1 MNYKEWTHYAK
12 DFEDAVLGICL
23 LEPSKILDVSQTL
36 QTENVF
42 YYDENK
48 IIYKKMLEMQEKFI
62 PIDII
67 LVTKELSTTP
77 SPTGNRWSYE
87 VTMKTK
93 DVVTSSHLK
102 FWCMALV
109 EMHIKRM
116 QLDFQTSI
124 TKIDDPLEAGIELD
138 KNIKS
143 ALNFKN
149 NTDWVNLSTA
159 LVSLKNRRTEIAN
172 GVTFGVNTGFN
183 YFDEVTGGL
192 QTGLHVICARP
203 GMGKTAFA
211 LSIILNII
219 ERNEVVGLISL
230 EMPNVQL
237 TARIVSA
244 VTGIPFFKIMKNKND
259 TPQMEIDIENSIKN
273 ISNLP
278 LYITDSSTL
287 TPRDIYAKCEKLV
300 ANKGAKIIFIDY
312 LQLIDL
318 KGEKNKQRYELVG
331 QLSRELKMLSTK
343 LDIPIVALAQLNRES
358 ESADKVSKMGKV
370 SQLRESGSIEQDMDM
385 GIVIDR
391 PFKRGQTTKDDGSS
405 TDCQAFISIQKH
417 RNGEEKEIE
426 IEFNPKTMRFT
437 DLVNNYN
444 TNTPFIVENP
454 QIKREITT
462 APIIGID
469 F

>member
-1 MNYKEWTHYAK
+1 
-12 DFEDAVLGICL
+12 
-23 LEPSKILDVSQTL
+23 
-36 QTENVF
+36 
-42 YYDENK
+42 
-48 IIYKKMLEMQEKFI
+48 
-62 PIDII
+62 
-67 LVTKELSTTP
+67 
-77 SPTGNRWSYE
+77 
-87 VTMKTK
+87 
-93 DVVTSSHLK
+93 
-102 FWCMALV
+102 
-109 EMHIKRM
+109 
-116 QLDFQTSI
+116 
-124 TKIDDPLEAGIELD
+124 
-138 KNIKS
+138 
-143 ALNFKN
+143 
-149 NTDWVNLSTA
+149 
-159 LVSLKNRRTEIAN
+159 
-172 GVTFGVNTGFN
+172 
-183 YFDEVTGGL
+183 
-192 QTGLHVICARP
+192 
-203 GMGKTAFA
+203 
-211 LSIILNII
+211 
-219 ERNEVVGLISL
+219 
-230 EMPNVQL
+230 
-237 TARIVSA
+237 
-244 VTGIPFFKIMKNKND
+244 MKNKND

-273 ISNLP
+273 ISNLH

-426 IEFNPKTMRFT
+426 IEYNPKTMRFT
-437 DLVNNYN
+437 DLANNYN